1 MKEELMTDALLREF
15 LLGRLADDETR
26 QRIESL
32 FLTDPHT
39 KETVLAVEQDL
50 IEDYLEDNLT
60 QDERQ
65 RFISRYAKTEEQ
77 RRNLRITKSI
87 KDWAVAEPKAPP
99 VTTPTVPVW
108 NRLWTQLQFKPV
120 LVVPI
125 AIAIVIA
132 IVLASIWLNSQ
143 RERRKHLA
151 IEQEL
156 AQLNSPASLR
166 EVPAQMISRELKP
179 VTVRSAELQTEISLR
194 SDIHTVQFTLPWIQ
208 QERYPAYEAQVRRLD
223 DDESYTIPNLQEVS
237 NEQHVIRLRLLTS
250 MLSPGQYQ
258 IHLRGVATDGAR
270 SPDEEY
276 SFTVTR

>member
-99 VTTPTVPVW
+99 VTTATVPVW

-166 EVPAQMISRELKP
+166 DVPAQMISQELKP

-258 IHLRGVATDGAR
+258 IHLTGVAPDGAR